1 MVLRYSETNPFAGK
15 TILLFGDLLQ
25 LPLLK
30 SLICKVNLFVNLNS
44 LSETI
49 WNIWQNLLMCELTEV
64 IHQQGDNQFI

>member
-1 MVLRYSETNPFAGK
+1 MVLRYSETNPFTGK
-15 TILLFGDLLQ
+15 TILLFGGLLQ

-49 WNIWQNLLMCELTEV
+49 CNIWQNLLMCELTEV